1 MTNDHFLK
9 LHLYAQLDKGKLN
22 PVKDLKLL
30 PFRITSSIIYGALTP
45 ELEQQLENIIPLREK
60 LFRRVISGGV
70 TRFWWS
76 QYLPISVVGDLKF
89 FKGS

>member
-45 ELEQQLENIIPLREK
+45 ELEQLENIIPLREK